1 MLGYRGTC
9 YQVLT
14 DSKVNFPGSRAD
26 ALSLSGTN
34 WCPRRLTFLVNRT
47 RSPIESMI
55 FSRSNTLKFRAWSGG
70 KLLLD
75 AVLSDD
81 DGSLVP
87 AKDFPLFTAFK
98 ALFLDSSANSSLGNP
113 VKLDDLRWFI
123 SDRITLLGVSQ
134 VQPLKPCDGM
144 FRV

>member
-1 MLGYRGTC
+1 VPAAFDILGEPNP
-9 YQVLT
+9 V
-14 DSKVNFPGSRAD
+14 AD
-26 ALSLSGTN
+26 REHDLLPLKHAEI
-34 WCPRRLTFLVNRT
+34 PRLVG
-47 RSPIESMI
+47 
-55 FSRSNTLKFRAWSGG
+55 WQ
-70 KLLLD
+70 LLLD